1 MLGEDPGDEGYDDPY
16 EEESQ
21 TVQTII
27 LPGTD
32 LVSFFFLI
40 RLNLASYHYIWH
52 QVASKVPHCSQIE
65 SCIK

>member
-1 MLGEDPGDEGYDDPY
+1 LTKKKKFYNTGHQDITYDLANVFGMLGEDPGDEGYDDPY

-32 LVSFFFLI
+32 LVSCFFSNSVEF
-40 RLNLASYHYIWH
+40 S
-52 QVASKVPHCSQIE
+52 
-65 SCIK
+65 